1 MKKKTAFIAIFIVAV
16 VLVVVLYANSLTSAQ
31 PTQTGD
37 MRQNLTQELP
47 EVSVLTADWE
57 SWSKIFQE
65 GGGVVSRVDSWDVFK
80 NYCESY
86 TFTVMID
93 EDACVVW
100 FKGSF
105 TQAIYY
111 KY

>member
-1 MKKKTAFIAIFIVAV
+1 MKKKIAFIAIFIVAV
-16 VLVVVLYANSLTSAQ
+16 VIVVVLYANSLTSTQ
-31 PTQTGD
+31 PTPTVN
-37 MRQNLTQELP
+37 MRQKLAQELP
-47 EVSVLTADWE
+47 EVNVLTADWK

-65 GGGVVSRVDSWDVFK
+65 GGGAVSNVDSWDAFK

-93 EDACVVW
+93 EDARVVW

-105 TQAIYY
+105 TQAVYY

>member
-1 MKKKTAFIAIFIVAV
+1 MTKKIAFIAIFIVAV
-16 VLVVVLYANSLTSAQ
+16 VLVAVLYTSLSASTQ
-31 PTQTGD
+31 PAQTIN
-37 MRQNLTQELP
+37 MRQKLAQELP
-47 EVSVLTADWE
+47 EVDVSTADWE
-57 SWSKIFQE
+57 SWRGIFE
-65 GGGVVSRVDSWDVFK
+65 DGGGVVSRVDSWDAFK
-80 NYCESY
+80 DYCESY

-93 EDACVVW
+93 EDAHVVW